1 MNLRN
6 LITDEFMYRVRLIE
20 GRELRNA
27 SISYKVTRL
36 DLKVTYLD
44 EKFILCHVALWLL
57 IMVRQGI
64 VCVWLN
70 LPTGGYVRFCRVN
83 RLGVILLLPGWDVS
97 PTKGYPSES
106 NSPVLIICTPV
117 LHW

>member
-44 EKFILCHVALWLL
+44 EKFILCHVAL
-57 IMVRQGI
+57 
-64 VCVWLN
+64 
-70 LPTGGYVRFCRVN
+70 
-83 RLGVILLLPGWDVS
+83 
-97 PTKGYPSES
+97 
-106 NSPVLIICTPV
+106 
-117 LHW
+117 